1 MGGPRFFPI
10 RLSRCFLVAVRRRT
24 LDRTRLKTQSVRR
37 RRSKVGV
44 RDEARPVAPGAL
56 FSDFI
61 ESLPDVLGAAD
72 LRAVIEAWAAAWKRD
87 RTVIWGFGAHLIK
100 VGLAPVVVDLME
112 RGAITALMANGAV
125 CVHDLELAMVGKTS
139 EDVGPALETGAFGM
153 ARETAEQLN
162 EAILVGSEQGWGMG
176 ESVGRAIL
184 EGGYPHAGRSVLASA
199 VRLGIPVTIHS
210 AIGTDIHHMHSSAD
224 GAALGATSYRDFETL
239 AALVS
244 GLQGGVLFNVGS
256 AVILPEVFLKA
267 LSVSRN
273 LGHRVDRFTTVDLDF
288 VRQYRPRVNVV
299 ERPTAGRGQGISL
312 VGHHEILVPLLAA
325 GVIEAHSGRK
335 KAAATR
341 SQRSRKAPKGAK
353 KRSRPAPGRKR

>member
-1 MGGPRFFPI
+1 M
-10 RLSRCFLVAVRRRT
+10 
-24 LDRTRLKTQSVRR
+24 
-37 RRSKVGV
+37 
-44 RDEARPVAPGAL
+44 APGSL
-56 FSDFI
+56 FSEFLA
-61 ESLPDVLGAAD
+61 SLPDVLGASD
-72 LRAVIEAWAAAWKRD
+72 LRSVIDAWAAAWRRD

-112 RGAITALMANGAV
+112 RGAIGALMANGAV

-162 EAILVGSEQGWGMG
+162 EAIVKGAEEGLGMG
-176 ESVGRAIL
+176 ESIGRAIL
-184 EGGYPHAGRSVLASA
+184 EGRHPHRDRSVLAAA

-210 AIGTDIHHMHSSAD
+210 AIGTDIHHMHPSAD

-267 LSVSRN
+267 LSVARN

-299 ERPTAGRGQGISL
+299 ERPTSGGGQGISL

-325 GVIEAHSGRK
+325 GVIEAHSGEAKR
-335 KAAATR
+335 ASAPSRRGR
-341 SQRSRKAPKGAK
+341 SAPKGAR
-353 KRSRPAPGRKR
+353 KRSRSAPDKKR